1 MDSSSPG
8 PDLTLWGP
16 RAPRHIGAPRKMKN
30 EITVGENGYFDQSNR
45 LSEERLDLRKYKPI
59 LTNYQVQLQTNPT
72 SSSLNEDKNWYLA
85 QINNLWGPL
94 ICGGPEHVPCWPA
107 PNSGPAN
114 ITADTL
120 SNFATAS
127 LGKLHRKNVLVT
139 STCVP

>member
-1 MDSSSPG
+1 MTFSVQSFPYAAMFLTSFKTFQKHAPSGFPAG

-16 RAPRHIGAPRKMKN
+16 WAPRHIGAPRKMKN

-94 ICGGPEHVPCWPA
+94 ICGGPGHVPCWPA
-107 PNSGPAN
+107 PKSGPDLELA
-114 ITADTL
+114 
-120 SNFATAS
+120 
-127 LGKLHRKNVLVT
+127 
-139 STCVP
+139 

>member
-1 MDSSSPG
+1 MHVEAAHQQEPG

-16 RAPRHIGAPRKMKN
+16 RVSQHIGAPRKMKN

-94 ICGGPEHVPCWPA
+94 ICGGPGHVPCWPA
-107 PNSGPAN
+107 PKSGTGSPC
-114 ITADTL
+114 
-120 SNFATAS
+120 
-127 LGKLHRKNVLVT
+127 G
-139 STCVP
+139 ST